1 MCTSL
6 RFVRRC
12 PRHAPGQ
19 QGYLYIRSPP
29 TSRLQYAWHVHRTKP
44 SDKQFAASIG
54 KYFVV
59 GIATLDWCLLHCKWN
74 GDVSSAPAQNVFG
87 VCLAEP
93 SREISGPI
101 CYILYNQTR
110 ADYVK
115 IVSTDTA
122 AAERETWGRGKSRVL
137 FAAVYFS
144 ENPRQKKCWIEANT
158 ARAMFQT
165 CNVGTCAGYST
176 VTTLPVPDQ
185 TTAHTMSRT
194 NCILC

>member
-59 GIATLDWCLLHCKWN
+59 GIATLDWCLLHCNWN
-74 GDVSSAPAQNVFG
+74 GDVSSAPAQNVFW

-101 CYILYNQTR
+101 CYILYSQTR

-122 AAERETWGRGKSRVL
+122 AAERETWGGVNR
-137 FAAVYFS
+137 
-144 ENPRQKKCWIEANT
+144 E
-158 ARAMFQT
+158 
-165 CNVGTCAGYST
+165 
-176 VTTLPVPDQ
+176 
-185 TTAHTMSRT
+185 
-194 NCILC
+194 CILPLFTSAKTRGSKSAGSKRTLHERCFKHAT